1 MHLENNGVSLP
12 SSNCSFEE
20 QVAPDPLES
29 AVVECSNEEHTN
41 DSSLQSNF
49 RVYFKNDTLQTE
61 VTVEGTDQ
69 DMLLFDISLG
79 FNETGVRYRPSICFG
94 LLSCFVIHL
103 IFLAS
108 TVLCNTGYIFL
119 L

>member
-1 MHLENNGVSLP
+1 MDLENNGVSLP
-12 SSNCSFEE
+12 SSNCLFEE

-29 AVVECSNEEHTN
+29 AVVECSNDEHMN

-61 VTVEGTDQ
+61 VTVEGIDQ
-69 DMLLFDISLG
+69 AMLLFDISLG

-94 LLSCFVIHL
+94 FLSCFVIHL